1 MPMPVS
7 ETVSCTVSGP
17 QGRLN
22 ADAAA
27 LDVIFDR
34 VVAEII
40 HNFIQQPPHA
50 HDRGTLARDLERDVL
65 LLSGRAQALRRLAA
79 ERQEVNLLG
88 SGSSPPSSELRKA
101 DDVVD
106 QRHKA
111 RRLVVDMPDEAGQ
124 ILGLTIPL
132 SMSSGAADDALQRGL
147 ELVGDVCR
155 KLAGGCARRTP
166 DPSRRRRGA
175 PRRLSRR
182 RTRCG

>member
-1 MPMPVS
+1 M
-7 ETVSCTVSGP
+7 
-17 QGRLN
+17 
-22 ADAAA
+22 
-27 LDVIFDR
+27 
-34 VVAEII
+34 

-88 SGSSPPSSELRKA
+88 RQLAALVELRKA

-124 ILGLTIPL
+124 ILGLYHT
-132 SMSSGAADDALQRGL
+132 AAD
-147 ELVGDVCR
+147 ELGRCR
-155 KLAGGCARRTP
+155 
-166 DPSRRRRGA
+166 
-175 PRRLSRR
+175 
-182 RTRCG
+182 